1 LFDDMTNP
9 GFGREAPSLYTRLP
23 FFYGWVI
30 VWVMFMQA
38 FASAGVL
45 WATGVLSVP
54 MHDELGWSRSVIFA
68 GITVRTLGAAFGG
81 IVLGKYVD
89 TPGGARLLALG
100 GNIVAALGLFL
111 VVFIQEPWQFLL
123 VFGVLGGLFGAGPSS
138 LLMGAVVPKWF
149 IRQRARAVATSTMG
163 TGLAA
168 FLLPA
173 AITFL
178 SDAYGW
184 RSAWLGLGVLTAVLG
199 ILPSLLIRTQP
210 EDIGL
215 YPDGDASPTAP
226 IGRPGT
232 ASASALRGQSEFSFR
247 PREAFRT
254 TTLWLLIVAAVF
266 GSVSPTAF
274 PTNLVPAYVERGF
287 SASTAA
293 VAFSA
298 YGLISFSGRFFWGYL
313 ADRLH
318 IRKILLI
325 ISTYCGVTVPLL
337 FLLPGDTALI
347 AGAIAGLG
355 IGGWVGLNQVIWAA
369 YFGRANLGAIN
380 GVIRPFITVSSAT
393 GPLYV
398 AALADIF
405 DSYAVSIGVMALSWW
420 LCALFLFVV
429 RPARLP
435 ERANAPVAQPVG

>member
-1 LFDDMTNP
+1 MTEAAP
-9 GFGREAPSLYTRLP
+9 RRETASAFARFPV
-23 FFYGWVI
+23 FYGWVI
-30 VWVMFMQA
+30 VWVMFLQA

-54 MHDELGWSRSVIFA
+54 MQEDLGWSRSAVFA
-68 GITVRTLGAAFGG
+68 GITVRTLGGALGG
-81 IVLGKYVD
+81 VVLGKYVD
-89 TPGGARLLALG
+89 ASGGARLLALI
-100 GNIVAALGLFL
+100 GNAISAAGLFL
-111 VVFIQEPWQFLL
+111 VVFVQEPWQFLL
-123 VFGVLGGLFGAGPSS
+123 IFGVLGGLLGAGPSS

-168 FLLPA
+168 FILPT
-173 AITFL
+173 AINL
-178 SDAYGW
+178 VSDAYGW
-184 RSAWLGLGVLTAVLG
+184 REAWLALGVLTAVLG
-199 ILPSLLIRTQP
+199 VLPAFLIRTQP
-210 EDIGL
+210 EDVGL
-215 YPDGDASPTAP
+215 HPDGDAAPSSPVQLT
-226 IGRPGT
+226 T
-232 ASASALRGQSEFSFR
+232 TRGQAAVRPAQAEFSFT

-254 TTLWLLIVAAVF
+254 PTLWLLIVASLF
-266 GSVSPTAF
+266 GTVSPTAF

-287 SASTAA
+287 SATTAA
-293 VAFSA
+293 AAFSA

-318 IRKILLI
+318 IRKTLLI

-337 FLLPGDTALI
+337 WFLPGDTALI

-355 IGGWVGLNQVIWAA
+355 IGGWVGLNQVIWAV
-369 YFGRANLGAIN
+369 YFGRAHLGALN

-393 GPLYV
+393 GPLVV
-398 AALADIF
+398 ASLADAF

-420 LCALFLFVV
+420 VCALFLLIV

-435 ERANAPVAQPVG
+435 QRAQQTQMAEAAS